1 MNAAMAAAQA
11 ALSRTDSRRPSDIR
25 VDLRLIA
32 DMIPPASR
40 VLDIGCG
47 DGQLLR
53 YLVQARDVVGHGIE
67 LSQAGVNASVAQGL
81 SVVQG
86 DADSDLANYPNQ
98 AFDYVVLSQTLQA
111 TRNPRRVVS
120 ELVRIGRKAIISF
133 PNFGYWRVR
142 LKLLA
147 QGRMPKTGALD
158 HEWHETPNIHLC
170 TILDFVDMCAKLG
183 AKVERRI
190 SLTAGGRTS
199 VMQSSLHMAN
209 LFGEQAVFV
218 VSRPDLTT
226 SGRAP

>member
-1 MNAAMAAAQA
+1 MTTEVAGRGE
-11 ALSRTDSRRPSDIR
+11 LVRSDTRRPSDIR

-32 DMIPPASR
+32 DMITPASR

-53 YLVQARDVVGHGIE
+53 YLVQSRNVVGRGIE

-86 DADSDLANYPNQ
+86 DADSDLGNYPDK

-111 TRNPRRVVS
+111 TRNPRQVVS

-142 LKLLA
+142 WKLLT
-147 QGRMPKTGALD
+147 QGRMPRTGALD

-170 TILDFVDMCAKLG
+170 TILDFTDLCARLG
-183 AKVERRI
+183 AKVERRV
-190 SLTAGGRTS
+190 SFTASGRTS
-199 VMQSSLHMAN
+199 VLQSSLHLAN

-218 VSRPDLTT
+218 VSRPE
-226 SGRAP
+226 R

>member
-1 MNAAMAAAQA
+1 MNVGAGARGE
-11 ALSRTDSRRPSDIR
+11 LTRPDPRRPSDIR

-32 DMIPPASR
+32 DMIQPEAR

-53 YLVQARDVVGHGIE
+53 YLVQTRNVVGRGIE

-86 DADSDLANYPNQ
+86 DADSDLSDYPTQ

-133 PNFGYWRVR
+133 PNFGYWKVR
-142 LKLLA
+142 WRLLTA
-147 QGRMPKTGALD
+147 GRMPRTGALD
-158 HEWHETPNIHLC
+158 YEWHETPNIHLC
-170 TILDFVDMCAKLG
+170 TILDFVDLCDGLG
-183 AKVERRI
+183 ARVERRI
-190 SLTAGGRTS
+190 SLTSGGRTS
-199 VMQSSLHMAN
+199 LVQRSLHIAN
-209 LFGEQAVFV
+209 LFGEQAVFL
-218 VSRPDLTT
+218 VSRPQPQPV
-226 SGRAP
+226 R